1 MIRTSLALLL
11 AVGFPPQEPA
21 EIRLVVRSDDMG
33 VAQAVNEGCLRSCTD
48 GIARTVEVIV
58 PGPWYVEAVRLLKD
72 RPEIDVGLH
81 LCLTSEWENVK
92 WGPLTKAPSLVDADG
107 HFFPMTRQRK
117 DFPPNT
123 GFLDA
128 GPKADE
134 VEGELRAQIE
144 RLRRDLPRV
153 SHLTAHMG
161 TAVSTPEFRAIVQR
175 LAEEYKLPLEAP
187 ALKPIRGFG
196 GARKSAAQ
204 KEADLA
210 AILENLGPGTWLIV
224 EHPATDTPES
234 RRMGHLGYE
243 NVAEDRAGVLHAMT
257 SERVKRIVRERGI
270 RLLGYRDLAAK

>member
-1 MIRTSLALLL
+1 MLRTPLALLL
-11 AVGFPPQEPA
+11 ALGAQDPA

-33 VAQAVNEGCLRSCTD
+33 VAQSVNEGCLRSCTD
-48 GIARTVEVIV
+48 GLARTIEVVV
-58 PGPWYVEAVRLLKD
+58 PGPWYVDAVRMLKD
-72 RPEIDVGLH
+72 RADIDVGLH

-92 WGPLTKAPSLVDADG
+92 WGPLTKAPSLTDANG

-117 DFPPNT
+117 DFPPNS

-134 VEGELRAQIE
+134 VERELRAQIE
-144 RLRRDLPRV
+144 RIRRDLPRV

-161 TAVSTPEFRAIVQR
+161 TAVSTPEFKAIVQR

-187 ALKPIRGFG
+187 GLRSVRGFG
-196 GARKSAAQ
+196 GAKKTAEQ
-204 KEADLA
+204 KEADLV

-243 NVAEDRAGVLHAMT
+243 NVAEDRAGVLHALT
-257 SERVKRIVRERGI
+257 SEKAKKVVRDRGI
-270 RLLGYRDLAAK
+270 KLASYRDVIGR